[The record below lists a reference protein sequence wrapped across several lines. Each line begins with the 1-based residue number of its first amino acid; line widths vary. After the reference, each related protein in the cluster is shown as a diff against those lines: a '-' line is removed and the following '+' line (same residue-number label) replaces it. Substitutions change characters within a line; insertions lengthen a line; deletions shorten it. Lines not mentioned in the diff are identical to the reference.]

1 MSMRLIIDGAF
12 LVNVGDFMSDEEL
25 FELNGFPIV
34 FVELSVWE

>member
-1 MSMRLIIDGAF
+1 MQMGMIIDGDF
-12 LVNVGDFMSDEEL
+12 LLNVRDVMSDNEL

>member
-1 MSMRLIIDGAF
+1 MQMGMIIDGDF
-12 LVNVGDFMSDEEL
+12 LLNVRDVMSDKEL